1 MRRFLLSFLVFAL
14 TLCTCGAL
22 ASCDGNDKQ
31 PVATQNRVYYEYFD
45 TVCVIYNYSGDESFD
60 QRCDGIEQILKTYHE
75 LLDLYHEYDGV
86 TNLATL
92 NRTAGR
98 GAVAVS
104 RELADFLIYAR
115 SVYELTGGEVN
126 AAMGSVL
133 SIWHNYRAAGVAI
146 PSKAELSE
154 AAKHIDFDDV
164 IVDTTSLTV
173 TITDEHLSLDGGALA
188 KGYVA
193 ARLREYLESRGAE
206 SYVLDLGGNLCAVGT
221 KPDGSGW
228 TTGVKAPDGF
238 SGYVYKFVLSDA
250 SAVTSGSYERYYVV
264 DGSSYHHIIDKDTL
278 MPAKGFTSVT
288 IVTPDDDL
296 ADALSTALFCMSYE
310 QGGALLSTLD
320 GASAVWV
327 TENREVL
334 KYNFE

>member
-1 MRRFLLSFLVFAL
+1 MKKVTILLLVAAL
-14 TLCTCGAL
+14 AITVCGAL
-22 ASCDGNDKQ
+22 VGCDETDPK
-31 PVATQNRVYYEYFD
+31 PIKAQNRVYYEYFD
-45 TVCVIYNYSGDESFD
+45 TVCVIYNYSGDSSFD
-60 QRCDGIEQILKTYHE
+60 QRCDEIESILATYHE

-86 TNLATL
+86 TNLALL
-92 NRTAGR
+92 NRTAGQ
-98 GAVAVS
+98 GAVSVS
-104 RELADFLIYAR
+104 RELCDFLVYAKR
-115 SVYELTGGEVN
+115 VCELTGGEVN

-133 SIWHNYRAAGVAI
+133 SLWHNYRAAGVAI
-146 PSKAELSE
+146 PTDAELAE
-154 AAKHIDFDDV
+154 AAKHTDFGDV
-164 IVDTTSLTV
+164 IVDTAALTV
-173 TITDEHLSLDGGALA
+173 TITDKDLSLDAGALA

-193 ARLREYLESRGAE
+193 ARLREYLEGVGAS

-221 KPDGSGW
+221 KPDGNGW

-264 DGSSYHHIIDKDTL
+264 DGSVYHHIIDKDTL
-278 MPAKGFTSVT
+278 KPAKGFTSVT
-288 IVTPDDDL
+288 IVTPEDDL

-310 QGGALLSTLD
+310 QGCALLSSLD

-327 TENREVL
+327 TESGEVL